1 MGNIVA
7 MEPRNGR
14 TEDPPLNSLGPFLLP
29 LIIPDYTRLSDSLV
43 ILRPLSPVSWRDMS
57 LVVELAPLF
66 GCKFSG

>member
-1 MGNIVA
+1 MA